1 MNLKSWIPTILKLAF
16 AGGLI
21 YWLVS
26 TDRFQVSELSE
37 FLTVQNIFIGL
48 FILSVQMVIISERWR
63 QLLISQGLSLSLF
76 QAWKLSHVGLFFSFA
91 VPGGVG
97 GDVMKA
103 FLLQKDFHAKRS
115 VAYSSALVDRLLGLY
130 SLVIMALGGLFLE
143 IQTQGQQIELLG
155 KLMNWLLILFIL
167 LSVGILAVIKIHLP
181 KDFEHQQGLRSKVYR
196 FKQACR
202 NYLMNPWLVTKSIL
216 ITVAAQTIT
225 ICFFYWFFR
234 FVMNQPASWP
244 LLFFA
249 VPLGFMLMAVPL
261 TPAGIGIGQAAF
273 FFLFDKFSMGAIK
286 SGSAA
291 ITSFQLVL
299 FMWGIVG
306 AIYFLFRKIPITSA
320 AADEARNL

>member
-1 MNLKSWIPTILKLAF
+1 MNLKSWIPTLLKLAF

-21 YWLVS
+21 YWLVA
-26 TDRFQVSELSE
+26 TDRFQISELRD
-37 FLTVQNIFIGL
+37 FLTIQNILIGL
-48 FILSVQMVIISERWR
+48 MILSVHMIIITERWR
-63 QLLISQGLSLSLF
+63 QLLISQGIKLSVF

-130 SLVIMALGGLFLE
+130 SFVIMALGGLFLE
-143 IQTQGQQIELLG
+143 IQTQSLQIDLLG
-155 KLMNWLLILFIL
+155 KLMNWLLILFFL
-167 LSVGILAVIKIHLP
+167 LSIGILAVIKIHLP
-181 KDFEHQQGLRSKVYR
+181 KDFEHQQGLRSKIYR

-202 NYLMNPWLVTKSIL
+202 HYLIKPWLVTKCIL
-216 ITVAAQTIT
+216 ITMAAQTVT

-234 FVMNQPASWP
+234 FVMNQPADWP

-273 FFLFDKFSMGAIK
+273 FFLFDK
-286 SGSAA
+286 
-291 ITSFQLVL
+291 
-299 FMWGIVG
+299 
-306 AIYFLFRKIPITSA
+306 
-320 AADEARNL
+320 